1 MPRAPDAAPST
12 LSEAEASRWRDLAV
26 LLVTLLA
33 ASAQSRR
40 VEAEHHAAELASE
53 RDAHRRALL
62 RDREDFLDVVA
73 HELKTPVAIIRAYA
87 ELLEE
92 QLADQPVSPNV
103 REVVGTIRE
112 QADLMTVLIEEVL
125 DVQRLRLG
133 KLPLEISRI
142 DIAQL
147 ARGVA
152 AEIQR
157 TTGHHTIRVTAPEQ
171 LPPLLADRRRLRQ
184 VLNNLLENAVKFSA
198 GGEIEVEVR
207 LLDDGGAPSQD
218 GAAPQAAPGME
229 AAGRRRCIEIL
240 VRDQGV
246 GLEQADLGRIF
257 ERFGQVSGTPVRGHI
272 GLGLG
277 LYIARQIVRAHGGE
291 IWAESPGRG
300 RGSTFHVRLPLEASP
315 AV

>member
-1 MPRAPDAAPST
+1 MPRAPDVAPSSPQT
-12 LSEAEASRWRDLAV
+12 EASRWRDLAV
-26 LLVTLLA
+26 LLATLLA
-33 ASAQSRR
+33 ASTQTRQ

-92 QLADQPVSPNV
+92 QLADQPVSSNV
-103 REVVGTIRE
+103 QEVVGTIRE

-142 DIAQL
+142 DVAQL

-152 AEIQR
+152 GEIQR
-157 TTGHHTIRVTAPEQ
+157 TTGHHTIRVIAPER
-171 LPPLLADRRRLRQ
+171 LPPLRADRRRLRQ
-184 VLNNLLENAVKFSA
+184 VLTNLLENAVKFSA

-207 LLDDGGAPSQD
+207 LREECGTHGSD
-218 GAAPQAAPGME
+218 GAERQLEPGLEAPG
-229 AAGRRRCIEIL
+229 RKPCIEIL

-257 ERFGQVSGTPVRGHI
+257 ERFAQVSGTPVRGHV

-277 LYIARQIVRAHGGE
+277 LYIARQIARAHGGDV
-291 IWAESPGRG
+291 WAESPGRG
-300 RGSTFHVRLPLEASP
+300 RGSTFHVLLPLEASP